1 MSQTDLAVRAGLS
14 LPTVQRYERGA
25 RGTHERWTALAAAL
39 GVSVSSIQ
47 HGADIAVSAVGGT
60 SSNEPVAGR

>member
-25 RGTHERWTALAAAL
+25 RGTQERWDALASAL

-47 HGADIAVSAVGGT
+47 HGADIAASAVGGT
-60 SSNEPVAGR
+60 SSNTAVAGR